1 LHHLDVGS
9 GNSIEDTIH
18 PVPNHHHV
26 LHNAKAHATCCSTC
40 HMLQYIQQGS
50 ASWHLTSSS
59 DTMQDAARAQSEEPG
74 PSSAALEG
82 PVLMAINV
90 ERTQQGLDT
99 AHKLTVQ
106 LLKAHLK
113 GKVIGGQEWKAGNK
127 KREDLMYD
135 YR

>member
-1 LHHLDVGS
+1 
-9 GNSIEDTIH
+9 
-18 PVPNHHHV
+18 
-26 LHNAKAHATCCSTC
+26 
-40 HMLQYIQQGS
+40 
-50 ASWHLTSSS
+50 
-59 DTMQDAARAQSEEPG
+59 
-74 PSSAALEG
+74 
-82 PVLMAINV
+82 VLMAINV

>member
-1 LHHLDVGS
+1 LQHLGVES
-9 GNSIEDTIH
+9 GKSIMEAMN
-18 PVPNHHHV
+18 PVPKCHHM
-26 LHNAKAHATCCSTC
+26 LASAKGQC
-40 HMLQYIQQGS
+40 HMLQYMQQGS
-50 ASWHLTSSS
+50 ASLRLTSNS

-113 GKVIGGQEWKAGNK
+113 GKIIGGLEWKAGNK
-127 KREDLMYD
+127 KKEDLVYD

>member
-1 LHHLDVGS
+1 MLNTKLVG
-9 GNSIEDTIH
+9 
-18 PVPNHHHV
+18 
-26 LHNAKAHATCCSTC
+26 L
-40 HMLQYIQQGS
+40 
-50 ASWHLTSSS
+50 
-59 DTMQDAARAQSEEPG
+59 QDAVRAQSEEPG

-113 GKVIGGQEWKAGNK
+113 GKLIGGQEWKAGNK
-127 KREDLMYD
+127 KKEDLMYD
-135 YR
+135 YRCAIMTHIWLSKSL

>member
-1 LHHLDVGS
+1 
-9 GNSIEDTIH
+9 
-18 PVPNHHHV
+18 
-26 LHNAKAHATCCSTC
+26 
-40 HMLQYIQQGS
+40 MLQYMQQGP
-50 ASWHLTSSS
+50 AFLRLTSIS
-59 DTMQDAARAQSEEPG
+59 DAMQDAARAQSEEPG

>member
-1 LHHLDVGS
+1 MQHLNVEG
-9 GNSIEDTIH
+9 GKTIEKATDY
-18 PVPNHHHV
+18 VPECHYV
-26 LHNAKAHATCCSTC
+26 LASAKCPC
-40 HMLQYIQQGS
+40 HMLQYMQQGS
-50 ASWHLTSSS
+50 APSRPTSSS
-59 DTMQDAARAQSEEPG
+59 DTTQDAARAQSEEPG

-106 LLKAHLK
+106 LLKAHLR

-127 KREDLMYD
+127 KKEDLMYD

>member
-1 LHHLDVGS
+1 MGKRIEKAIHPNFTCHYMLASAKRICYILHH
-9 GNSIEDTIH
+9 
-18 PVPNHHHV
+18 
-26 LHNAKAHATCCSTC
+26 
-40 HMLQYIQQGS
+40 IQQGS
-50 ASWHLTSSS
+50 TSLRLTCSS
-59 DTMQDAARAQSEEPG
+59 DATQDTARAQSEEPG